1 MLSLGFFRNAS
12 DFRTKRNDG
21 IITTVHDD
29 VVGKAAPGD
38 GLVGCVRIM
47 VNGNPRWMGTNL
59 QPPLLQ
65 FLLGGCPSLMGSL
78 KKARA
83 QTRIYLKHEV
93 AESAIATG
101 APGCITGWC
110 PTLTLLLICS
120 SLSGEN
126 GHPMQIYSLLSLV
139 QIMGEDFRYPNGQH
153 LPTTGSHH

>member
-1 MLSLGFFRNAS
+1 MNR
-12 DFRTKRNDG
+12 
-21 IITTVHDD
+21 
-29 VVGKAAPGD
+29 
-38 GLVGCVRIM
+38 
-47 VNGNPRWMGTNL
+47 TNL

-65 FLLGGCPSLMGSL
+65 FLLGGCPILLGSL

-110 PTLTLLLICS
+110 PTLTFLLICS

-153 LPTTGSHH
+153 LPTTGSQEPSLGTAKAYMFSPHSTCTWDFKRFISQYVSMVRGGAKW